1 MEVSGLMTRPII
13 YPHKVKEANER
24 QAQAR
29 DNLRMLL
36 DNHTRTPYCRSCAED
51 FDKALAEYREKYA

>member
-1 MEVSGLMTRPII
+1 MSRAIV

-29 DNLRMLL
+29 ENLRKLL
-36 DNHTRTPYCRSCAED
+36 NNHTLTPHCRSCAAD